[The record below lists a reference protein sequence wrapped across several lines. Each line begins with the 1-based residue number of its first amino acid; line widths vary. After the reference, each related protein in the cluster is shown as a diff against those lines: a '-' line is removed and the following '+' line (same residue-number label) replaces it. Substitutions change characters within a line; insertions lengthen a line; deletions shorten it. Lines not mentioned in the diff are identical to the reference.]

1 MRTVKKMFDDFYDN
15 SSEIEALTEE
25 FKDSLLKSVK
35 EEFLNE
41 MDRLRKENAELKE
54 FKLKKAEYDSQLRE
68 LKRSKELE
76 IEQIRKEAEKKRLMD
91 VLKDNFMETAYYSQ
105 YTWKYKYDKCD
116 KCDENRCIH
125 FKSPSGRELS
135 EPCSCSERVS
145 YFKPKEC
152 SIIQIKS
159 EFGSLIFRYEDIN
172 NCFVASKS
180 DNKEYESDS
189 KIYRTIEECQEEC
202 DRLNKEKENET
213 L

>member
-76 IEQIRKEAEKKRLMD
+76 IEQKKNVKKNVID
-91 VLKDNFMETAYYSQ
+91 
-105 YTWKYKYDKCD
+105 
-116 KCDENRCIH
+116 
-125 FKSPSGRELS
+125 
-135 EPCSCSERVS
+135 
-145 YFKPKEC
+145 
-152 SIIQIKS
+152 
-159 EFGSLIFRYEDIN
+159 
-172 NCFVASKS
+172 
-180 DNKEYESDS
+180 
-189 KIYRTIEECQEEC
+189 
-202 DRLNKEKENET
+202 
-213 L
+213 